1 MMSHDNLTFTARVA
15 DRYLGV
21 DDSDS
26 FITYLPL
33 SHSAAQMIDVWMPM
47 AAKASVYFADR
58 NALKGSLVNTL
69 KEVRPT
75 FFFGVPRIYEKIQE
89 KMQQVGKANKGIKR
103 QIGQW
108 AKKTGL
114 KHNKMLL
121 SGMLVHNFFW
131 LLGLLFSEAFFF
143 K

>member
-1 MMSHDNLTFTARVA
+1 MST
-15 DRYLGV
+15 
-21 DDSDS
+21 
-26 FITYLPL
+26 
-33 SHSAAQMIDVWMPM
+33 
-47 AAKASVYFADR
+47 VYFADKD
-58 NALKGSLVNTL
+58 ALKGSLVETL
-69 KEVRPT
+69 KSSLPT
-75 FFFGVPRIYEKIQE
+75 VFLGVPRVWEKIQE

-131 LLGLLFSEAFFF
+131 LLGWLFSEAFFF